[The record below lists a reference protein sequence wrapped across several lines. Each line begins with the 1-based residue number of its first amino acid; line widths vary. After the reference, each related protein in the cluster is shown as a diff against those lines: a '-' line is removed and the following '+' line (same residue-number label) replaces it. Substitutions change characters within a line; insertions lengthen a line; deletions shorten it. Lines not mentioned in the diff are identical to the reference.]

1 MQSFSDGFVEK
12 CAVDAGLYLCAGKAR
27 AHVADTVADEGVGPV
42 GVVYVSRTMVN
53 VEDLVG
59 LGDGAKEGVVAARA
73 LLFLVEA
80 HCRSFGMTPG
90 AQHRPVVIER
100 HSRKSFVYQTLYDQV
115 SRFTSYFGDTL
126 FIRTGE
132 RAADRGHVRQPLQTE
147 NPFDH
152 LVITVVL
159 HVSQPPVSDDQ
170 VHDQQHHDHVMAVN
184 RIALQVAETSPQPF
198 FDADEG
204 EEVLKDDESRI
215 RCQALRF
222 ESDVEA
228 QLGFTSNVGSAM
240 LHLRGLRFVWYVV
253 LRDNYCT
260 SFGDHVSLCY
270 IRFTNDS
277 VRPCTTL
284 KNIACGL
291 SSLAV
296 NLSHTLFRSE
306 NPVFCA
312 ANASLDRDVMQLAG
326 FS

>member
-1 MQSFSDGFVEK
+1 
-12 CAVDAGLYLCAGKAR
+12 
-27 AHVADTVADEGVGPV
+27 
-42 GVVYVSRTMVN
+42 MVN

-80 HCRSFGMTPG
+80 HCGSFGVSPG
-90 AQHRPVVIER
+90 TQHRPVVIER
-100 HSRKSFVYQTLYDQV
+100 HSRKSLVYQTLYDQV
-115 SRFTSYFGDTL
+115 SRFTSHFGDTL

-132 RAADRGHVRQPLQTE
+132 RPAERGYVRQPLQTE

-152 LVITVVL
+152 FVITVVL

-170 VHDQQHHDHVMAVN
+170 MHDQQHHDHVMAVN

-228 QLGFTSNVGSAM
+228 QLALPRTSAR
-240 LHLRGLRFVWYVV
+240 LCFIFVVSV
-253 LRDNYCT
+253 
-260 SFGDHVSLCY
+260 SFG
-270 IRFTNDS
+270 
-277 VRPCTTL
+277 
-284 KNIACGL
+284 
-291 SSLAV
+291 
-296 NLSHTLFRSE
+296 TLF
-306 NPVFCA
+306 
-312 ANASLDRDVMQLAG
+312 
-326 FS
+326 